1 MRFVRWFSDVGL
13 PDVGLVGG
21 KNASLGELIRSL
33 SPLGIRVPDGFALTA
48 EAYRHFLREAGLD
61 EPVQELLAG
70 LRRNDVH
77 DLVERSGKIRGLIT
91 SAELPADL
99 REEALA
105 AYRELSGRYSV
116 DEADVAVRSSATA
129 EDLPGASFAGQQ
141 DTYLNVRGERAVLDA
156 VRRCFASLF
165 TARAM
170 GYRED
175 MGFDHLDVALS
186 VGVQKMVRSDLAA
199 SGVLFTLDPESG
211 HRGVALVTASWG
223 LGEAVVQGQVVPD
236 QFYVHKPTLREGYR
250 SLVWKTV
257 GSKERRMVYAAPGS
271 DKLVELQEVP
281 EEMRSRP
288 CLSDDEVLQLARWAL
303 QIEDHYA
310 KARGSDSPMDV
321 EWGKDGQTGELFIL
335 QARPE
340 TVHSNRKGAALR
352 IYRLTGKGEALVQGL
367 AVGEGIAVG
376 CARVIRSPSQFEQF
390 GRGEILVTESTD
402 PDWEPI
408 MKMAAGIVTERGGRT
423 SHAAIVAR
431 ELGIPAVLGAVQA
444 MRKVPSGETVT
455 LSCAE
460 GEQGRI
466 YRGALEYEVDELD
479 PSQFPRPRTKMMLN
493 VGSPEQAFSSAMLP
507 NDGVGLARM
516 EFIFASWVKVHP
528 LALTRYAQLEPS
540 ARSEVDAVTRGYQD
554 KAEYFVD
561 KLSQG
566 IGVIAAAFHP
576 KPVILRLSDFKS
588 NEYATLVGGR
598 QFEPEEENPMIGW
611 RGASRYYHPQYKE
624 GFALEARAIRRAREE
639 FGLKNLLVMVPFC
652 RTPDEGRRVLEVL
665 RECGLAQGK
674 DGLEVY
680 VMAELPSN
688 VFMADEYA
696 RIFDGFSIGSND
708 LTQLCLGVD
717 RDSALVAPLF
727 DERNAA
733 VKQACAR
740 IIAAARQAG
749 RKVGICG
756 QAPSDFP
763 DFAEFLVEQGIDSIS
778 LTPDS
783 LLKTSERVAQAEQR
797 PRRPGPARRA
807 GDFLIAPHSP
817 RQVVAKPVV
826 AYADT
831 EPFYPDKPE

>member
-13 PDVGLVGG
+13 SDVGLVGG
-21 KNASLGELIRSL
+21 KNASLGEMIRSL
-33 SPLGIRVPDGFALTA
+33 TRLGVRVPDGFAITA
-48 EAYRHFLREAGLD
+48 DAYRHFLREAGV
-61 EPVQELLAG
+61 EGAVGELLSG
-70 LRRNDVH
+70 LRRDDVH
-77 DLVERSGKIRGLIT
+77 DLVERSAKLRSLIT
-91 SAELPADL
+91 SAELPAGL
-99 REEALA
+99 REETLA
-105 AYRELSGRYSV
+105 AYRELSSRYSV
-116 DEADVAVRSSATA
+116 ESADVAVRSSATA

-141 DTYLNVRGERAVLDA
+141 DTYLNIQGEQAVLDA

-165 TARAM
+165 TARAI

-236 QFYVHKPTLREGYR
+236 QFYVHKPTLRDGHR

-257 GSKERRMVYAAPGS
+257 GSKEQRMVYAAPGS
-271 DKLVELQEVP
+271 GKLVELQPVP
-281 EEMRSRP
+281 DEMRSRA

-310 KARGSDSPMDV
+310 RARGADSPMDI

-352 IYRLTGKGEALVQGL
+352 IYRLTGKGEQLAQGL

-376 CARVIRSPSQFEQF
+376 QARVIGSPSQFGGFQ
-390 GRGEILVTESTD
+390 RGEILVTESTD

-431 ELGIPAVLGAVQA
+431 ELGIPAVLGSPDA
-444 MRKVPSGETVT
+444 MRKIPSGETVT

-479 PSQFPRPRTKMMLN
+479 PSQFPRPRTQMMLN
-493 VGSPEQAFSSAMLP
+493 VGSPEQAFSAAMLP

-528 LALTRYAQLEPS
+528 LALTRYEELSPE
-540 ARSEVDAVTRGYQD
+540 ARAEVDAVTRGHAD
-554 KAEYFVD
+554 KTEYFVD

-598 QFEPEEENPMIGW
+598 KFEPVEENPMIGW

-624 GFALEARAIRRAREE
+624 GFALEAKAIRRAREE

-652 RTPDEGRRVLEVL
+652 RTPEEGRRVLEVL
-665 RECGLAQGK
+665 RECGLQQGK

-688 VFMADEYA
+688 VFLADEYA

-797 PRRPGPARRA
+797 PRHASPSRRA
-807 GDFLIAPHSP
+807 GDVLRGLGA
-817 RQVVAKPVV
+817 RREVVAKPVA

-831 EPFYPDKPE
+831 EPFFPDDPE

>member
-1 MRFVRWFSDVGL
+1 MRFVRWFSEVGL
-13 PDVGLVGG
+13 SDVDLVGG
-21 KNASLGELIRSL
+21 KNASLGEMIREL
-33 SPLGIRVPDGFALTA
+33 APLGIRVPDGFAVTA
-48 EAYRHFLREAGLD
+48 EAYREFLRAAELERPIAS
-61 EPVQELLAG
+61 LLAG
-70 LRRNDVH
+70 LQRD
-77 DLVERSGKIRGLIT
+77 DLQDLIERSARIRKLIL
-91 SAELPADL
+91 SSDLPDEIADEAVQAYADL
-99 REEALA
+99 SARYQVA
-105 AYRELSGRYSV
+105 A
-116 DEADVAVRSSATA
+116 ADVAVRSSATA

-141 DTYLNVRGERAVLDA
+141 DTYLNIQGEKAVLDA
-156 VRRCFASLF
+156 IRRCFASLF

-170 GYRED
+170 GYRAD
-175 MGFDHLDVALS
+175 MGFDHAQIALS

-199 SGVLFTLDPESG
+199 SGVIFTLDPESG
-211 HRGVALVTASWG
+211 HREMVLVTSSYG

-236 QFYVHKPTLREGYR
+236 QFYVHKPTLRQGFS
-250 SLVWKTV
+250 SLVWRTV
-257 GSKERRMVYAAPGS
+257 GSKEQRMVYGS
-271 DKLVELQEVP
+271 SGDELVTLEPVP
-281 EEMRSRP
+281 EELRP
-288 CLSDDEVLQLARWAL
+288 RPSLSDEEVLELARWAVR
-303 QIEDHYA
+303 IEEHYA
-310 KARGSDSPMDV
+310 GKRGSDSPMDV
-321 EWGKDGQTGELFIL
+321 EWGKDGESGQLFVL

-340 TVHSNRKGAALR
+340 TVHSNRKGASLR
-352 IYRLTGKGEALVQGL
+352 IYKLTGKGEQLAQGF

-376 CARVIRSPSQFEQF
+376 TARVIASPTEFARFEK
-390 GRGEILVTESTD
+390 GEILVTASTD

-431 ELGIPAVLGAVQA
+431 ELGIPAVLGTANA
-444 MRKVPSGETVT
+444 MQGIPDGETVT

-479 PSQFPRPRTKMMLN
+479 PSQFPRPRTQMMLN
-493 VGSPEQAFSSAMLP
+493 VGSPEQAFQAAMLP

-516 EFIFASWVKVHP
+516 EFIFAAWVKVHP
-528 LALTRYAQLEPS
+528 LALTRFDKLSPETKRDVEKVA
-540 ARSEVDAVTRGYQD
+540 RGYAD
-554 KAEYFVD
+554 KTEYFVD

-588 NEYATLVGGR
+588 NEYATLLGGK
-598 QFEPEEENPMIGW
+598 QFEPCEENPMIGW
-611 RGASRYYHPQYKE
+611 RGSSRYYHPEYKE
-624 GFALEARAIRRAREE
+624 GFLLEAKAIRRAREV
-639 FGLKNLLVMVPFC
+639 FGLTNLKIMVPFC
-652 RTPDEGRRVLEVL
+652 RTPEEGRRVLEVL
-665 RECGLAQGK
+665 REGGLVQGEN
-674 DGLEVY
+674 GLEVY

-688 VFMADEYA
+688 VFLADEYA
-696 RIFDGFSIGSND
+696 EIFEGFSIGSND

-740 IIAAARQAG
+740 IIDAARRA
-749 RKVGICG
+749 RKKVGICG

-783 LLKTSERVAQAEQR
+783 LLRTSERVAAAEAR
-797 PRRPGPARRA
+797 PRRLRPARRA
-807 GDFLIAPHSP
+807 ADIVGAAANGDLLAEP
-817 RQVVAKPVV
+817 VA

-831 EPFYPDKPE
+831 EPMLPNKKE

>member
-33 SPLGIRVPDGFALTA
+33 SPLGVRVPDGFAITA
-48 EAYRHFLREAGLD
+48 EAYRHFLREAGVE
-61 EPVQELLAG
+61 EPVRQLIGG
-70 LRRNDVH
+70 LRRDDVQ
-77 DLVERSGKIRGLIT
+77 DLVERSARIRALIV
-91 SAELPADL
+91 SADLPGEL
-99 REEALA
+99 REEARA
-105 AYRELSGRYSV
+105 AYRQLSGRYSV

-141 DTYLNVRGERAVLDA
+141 DTYLNVRGEEAVLDA

-165 TARAM
+165 TARAI

-175 MGFDHLDVALS
+175 MGFDHLEVALS

-199 SGVLFTLDPESG
+199 SGVIFTLDPESG
-211 HRGVALVTASWG
+211 HRGVALITGSWG

-250 SLVWKTV
+250 SLVWKTI
-257 GSKERRMVYAAPGS
+257 GSKERRMVYAAPGAG
-271 DKLVELQEVP
+271 KLVELQPVP
-281 EEMRSRP
+281 EEMRCRH
-288 CLSDDEVLQLARWAL
+288 CLSDAEVLQLARWAL

-310 KARGSDSPMDV
+310 RARGADSPMDI

-340 TVHSNRKGAALR
+340 TVHSNRKSAALR
-352 IYRLTGKGEALVQGL
+352 IYRLTGKGEQLVQGL
-367 AVGEGIAVG
+367 AVGEGVAVG
-376 CARVIRSPSQFEQF
+376 CARVIRSPSQFEEF
-390 GRGEILVTESTD
+390 RRGEILITESTD

-431 ELGIPAVLGAVQA
+431 ELGIPAVLGAAEA
-444 MRKVPSGETVT
+444 MSKVPSGETVT

-466 YRGALEYEVDELD
+466 YRGSLEYEVEELD
-479 PSQFPRPRTKMMLN
+479 PSQFPRPRTQMMLN
-493 VGSPEQAFSSAMLP
+493 VGSPEQAFSAAMLP

-528 LALTRYAQLEPS
+528 LALTRYAELE
-540 ARSEVDAVTRGYQD
+540 AVAKAEVDAVTRGYAD
-554 KAEYFVD
+554 KTEYFVD

-588 NEYATLVGGR
+588 NEYATLLGGR
-598 QFEPEEENPMIGW
+598 RFEPVEENPMIGW

-624 GFALEARAIRRAREE
+624 GFVLEARAIRRAREE

-665 RECGLAQGK
+665 RECGLAQGE

-688 VFMADEYA
+688 VFLAEEYA

-740 IIAAARQAG
+740 IIAAAQKAG

-797 PRRPGPARRA
+797 PRRTAPSRRA
-807 GDFLIAPHSP
+807 GDLLIAPHSP
-817 RQVVAKPVV
+817 RQVVAKPVA

-831 EPFYPDKPE
+831 EPFFPDKPE

>member
-13 PDVGLVGG
+13 ADVGLVGG
-21 KNASLGELIRSL
+21 KNASLGEMIRSL
-33 SPLGIRVPDGFALTA
+33 SPLGVRVPEGFAITA
-48 EAYRHFLREAGLD
+48 EAYRELVRGAGIED
-61 EPVQELLAG
+61 QIRELLGG
-70 LRRNDVH
+70 LRRDHVQ
-77 DLVERSGKIRGLIT
+77 DLVERSEKIRRLIT
-91 SAELPADL
+91 SAELPPAL
-99 REEALA
+99 RDEALS
-105 AYRELSGRYSV
+105 AYRELSAKYSV
-116 DEADVAVRSSATA
+116 EDADVAVRSSATA

-141 DTYLNVRGERAVLDA
+141 DTYLNIRGEEALLDA

-165 TARAM
+165 TARAI

-175 MGFDHLDVALS
+175 MGFDHLEVALS
-186 VGVQKMVRSDLAA
+186 VGVQKMVRSDLAS

-211 HRGVALVTASWG
+211 HRGVALITSSWG
-223 LGEAVVQGQVVPD
+223 LGEAIVQGQVVPD
-236 QFYVHKPTLREGYR
+236 QFYVHKPTLRDGHR

-271 DKLVELQEVP
+271 GKLVELQPVP
-281 EEMRSRP
+281 DELRSRP
-288 CLSDDEVLQLARWAL
+288 SLTDDEVLQLARWAL

-310 KARGSDSPMDV
+310 RVRGSDSPMDV

-352 IYRLTGKGEALVQGL
+352 IYRLTGKGEQLAQGL
-367 AVGEGIAVG
+367 AVGEAIAVG
-376 CARVIRSPSQFEQF
+376 RARVIRSPSQFEEFQ
-390 GRGEILVTESTD
+390 RGEILVTESTD

-431 ELGIPAVLGAVQA
+431 ELGIPAVLGAVDA

-479 PSQFPRPRTKMMLN
+479 PSQFPRPRTQMMLN
-493 VGSPEQAFSSAMLP
+493 VGSPEQAFSAAMLP

-528 LALTRYAQLEPS
+528 LALTRYAELAP
-540 ARSEVDAVTRGYQD
+540 EVKKEIDAVTRGYAD
-554 KAEYFVD
+554 KTDYFVD

-588 NEYATLVGGR
+588 NEYATLLGGR
-598 QFEPEEENPMIGW
+598 QFEPSEENPMIGW

-624 GFALEARAIRRAREE
+624 GFVLEARAIRRAREE

-652 RTPDEGRRVLEVL
+652 RTPEEGRRVLEVL
-665 RECGLAQGK
+665 RECGLPQGK

-688 VFMADEYA
+688 VFLAEEYA

-740 IIAAARQAG
+740 IIAAARHAG

-797 PRRPGPARRA
+797 PRRASPARRA
-807 GDFLIAPHSP
+807 GDFH
-817 RQVVAKPVV
+817 VVARPIA

-831 EPFYPDKPE
+831 EPFFPDKPE